1 MAVVAPNAKI
11 WISFYSL
18 AREEFK
24 YLCFISV
31 LLLFRSQRA
40 FVYASSK
47 FAFIYRFY
55 ASTASFSI
63 PPFYTLGQTYIS
75 TESPIHAENNGGGP
89 MSVNCSIRK
98 LSPYN

>member
-1 MAVVAPNAKI
+1 MAVVAPNARN

-18 AREEFK
+18 PHEEFK
-24 YLCFISV
+24 YLCFVSV

-40 FVYASSK
+40 FVYALLK
-47 FAFIYRFY
+47 FAFIYPFY
-55 ASTASFSI
+55 ASLASFSI
-63 PPFYTLGQTYIS
+63 TPFYTLGQTYIS
-75 TESPIHAENNGGGP
+75 TESPIHAENNGGGL